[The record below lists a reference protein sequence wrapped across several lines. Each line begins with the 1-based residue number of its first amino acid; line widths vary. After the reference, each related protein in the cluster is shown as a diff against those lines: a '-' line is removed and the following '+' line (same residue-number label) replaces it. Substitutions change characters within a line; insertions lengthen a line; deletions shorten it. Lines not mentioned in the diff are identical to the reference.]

1 MRKILIVII
10 LAISIIGLFYLVSNN
25 YVKDEIA
32 DKTNFI
38 INNNNVTT
46 SLKYDLL
53 LQDGVVYISMDDI
66 SNFFDNTITYDEEYD
81 HIITC
86 SAKKTASMPIG
97 ENVIQINSANV
108 TLLYSYFRI
117 RRCV

>member
-25 YVKDEIA
+25 YVNDEIA

-46 SLKYDLL
+46 S
-53 LQDGVVYISMDDI
+53 
-66 SNFFDNTITYDEEYD
+66 
-81 HIITC
+81 
-86 SAKKTASMPIG
+86 
-97 ENVIQINSANV
+97 
-108 TLLYSYFRI
+108 
-117 RRCV
+117 